1 MTRDEIISMAREA
14 GLQSI
19 EEHWGTVYRA
29 VGPSNLEY
37 FAGLAAARGREA
49 ERSRWRAVLD
59 AVVREA
65 PHKHDGPDAPGHSHR
80 IPGVWDQYNGPKS
93 GTTCAWC
100 AAWKTA
106 HELLEEEAIRAR
118 AEKETT

>member
-37 FAGLAAARGREA
+37 FAGLVAAR
-49 ERSRWRAVLD
+49 ERDEILD
-59 AVVREA
+59 LVDDYAKGNA
-65 PHKHDGPDAPGHSHR
+65 DLK
-80 IPGVWDQYNGPKS
+80 
-93 GTTCAWC
+93 
-100 AAWKTA
+100 
-106 HELLEEEAIRAR
+106 EAIRAR
-118 AEKETT
+118 AEKEKS